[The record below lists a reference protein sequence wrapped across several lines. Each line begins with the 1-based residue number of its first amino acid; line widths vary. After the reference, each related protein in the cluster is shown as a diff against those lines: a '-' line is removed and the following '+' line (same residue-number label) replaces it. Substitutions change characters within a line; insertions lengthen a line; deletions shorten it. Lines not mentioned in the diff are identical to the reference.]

1 MKSYFNNDSES
12 FSDEEIEFLEAKR
25 RVKEIRGFYIH
36 FLIYLAV
43 NVFILAETFYNY
55 HQIGW
60 TNIYVPVL
68 WGIVVLIHAGSI
80 FLPGIIFG
88 DDWEKKKIRKLMEK
102 YKSQNKYD

>member
-1 MKSYFNNDSES
+1 M
-12 FSDEEIEFLEAKR
+12 
-25 RVKEIRGFYIH
+25 
-36 FLIYLAV
+36 
-43 NVFILAETFYNY
+43 
-55 HQIGW
+55 
-60 TNIYVPVL
+60 YVPVL